1 MKICL
6 IDFQISR
13 YCSPVLDLVYFLF
26 VCTSGEMRAI
36 HYDELLTIYHR
47 SLKDLLD
54 HMGGDTQ
61 SQFPFTAFLRQ
72 MKKYGKFGV
81 MMAMFLIPL
90 ITKKNEDL
98 PDFDYFAENQEEM
111 QKDPEAMKK
120 MMADFMST
128 NDNYNERVKPSLLDA
143 MRFGYI

>member
-1 MKICL
+1 
-6 IDFQISR
+6 
-13 YCSPVLDLVYFLF
+13 
-26 VCTSGEMRAI
+26 MRAI

-81 MMAMFLIPL
+81 IMAMFLISML
-90 ITKKNEDL
+90 TTKNEDL
-98 PDFDYFAENQEEM
+98 PDMDYFAENQDEM
-111 QKDPEAMKK
+111 MKDPEMMKQ
-120 MMADFMST
+120 MMAEFMKG
-128 NDNYNERVKPSLLDA
+128 NKDYRNRMRPSLLDS
-143 MRFGYI
+143 MRYGYI